1 MLQTGT
7 SISEHKPRASE
18 IQCYETKQFHTSIC
32 SAMSRNATQIFKSET
47 VMKGKSA
54 SLNARPR
61 AIFCHFSFFFQCV
74 LKYFLQGVVDY
85 WSIFR
90 IKINLSESFNGTGK
104 NSFLHIC
111 RNRLQ
116 AHYAM
121 QHAKNS
127 LLLAL
132 FCRNQNQTSCL
143 ENASRNKLKTTAE
156 PRTGLQSSIYYLKY

>member
-18 IQCYETKQFHTSIC
+18 IKCYETKQFHTSIC

-54 SLNARPR
+54 SLNARLR
-61 AIFCHFSFFFQCV
+61 VIFCHFSFFVQCV

-90 IKINLSESFNGTGK
+90 IKINLVKKKIYIQYTITRIQDTITSLYSGRKERGWRKTKTYKQNYIQFYKDTQYS
-104 NSFLHIC
+104 SHI
-111 RNRLQ
+111 
-116 AHYAM
+116 
-121 QHAKNS
+121 S
-127 LLLAL
+127 L
-132 FCRNQNQTSCL
+132 N
-143 ENASRNKLKTTAE
+143 
-156 PRTGLQSSIYYLKY
+156 